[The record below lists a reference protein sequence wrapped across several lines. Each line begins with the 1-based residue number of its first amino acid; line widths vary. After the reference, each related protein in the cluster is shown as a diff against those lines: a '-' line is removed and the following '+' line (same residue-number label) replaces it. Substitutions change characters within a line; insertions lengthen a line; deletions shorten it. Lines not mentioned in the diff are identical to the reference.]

1 MVSIYKMDKAQ
12 ALYSSSFFFFKN
24 QLEKKITKLYFE
36 FAKHTHRHRHFQL
49 HGDSRTT
56 REDSHHFA
64 CACPGL
70 LGVFK
75 FFKNRSGSVG
85 EPRLTTKRYKL
96 SESLWHTVM

>member
-1 MVSIYKMDKAQ
+1 MDKAQ
-12 ALYSSSFFFFKN
+12 ALYSSSFFFLKIN
-24 QLEKKITKLYFE
+24 WKKKLPNYILNLQNILTDTVIFSFTE
-36 FAKHTHRHRHFQL
+36 TRGPPQ
-49 HGDSRTT
+49 RTAT
-56 REDSHHFA
+56 IFA

>member
-1 MVSIYKMDKAQ
+1 MDKAQ
-12 ALYSSSFFFFKN
+12 ALYSSSFFFFLKIN
-24 QLEKKITKLYFE
+24 WKKKITKLYFE